1 MMELLNKQVMDESYS
16 WEIIKFDSCQEK
28 EVARWNQP
36 GHLPNEAYF
45 IENPEGE
52 SEDDGVLLSI
62 AYDFWNDSSKVLI
75 LDAKDLSLLQEYQ
88 LPFRIPWTFHS
99 GFWR

>member
-1 MMELLNKQVMDESYS
+1 MRDLNLLQWGNYDLPTWNPKYDGVKENCFTYMMELFNKQVMDESYS

-62 AYDFWNDSSKVLI
+62 AYDFWND
-75 LDAKDLSLLQEYQ
+75 Q
-88 LPFRIPWTFHS
+88 
-99 GFWR
+99 